1 MRARSLFASIGI
13 FLVTFAVLAFKDDS
27 HIFYN
32 IICSFAGLLILS
44 LSHRFLK

>member
-1 MRARSLFASIGI
+1 MKARSLFASIGI
-13 FLVTFAVLAFKDDS
+13 SLVTFAVLAFNDES
-27 HIFYN
+27 HVFLN